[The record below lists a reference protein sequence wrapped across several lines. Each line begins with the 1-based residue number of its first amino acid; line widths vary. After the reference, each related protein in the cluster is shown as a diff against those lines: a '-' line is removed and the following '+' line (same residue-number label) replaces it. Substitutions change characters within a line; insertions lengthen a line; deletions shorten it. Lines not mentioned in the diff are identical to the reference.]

1 MRSKFFHLVVITALL
16 GSFIVAGQIAAAPEA
31 AASTTCSGT
40 ITWASS
46 LKKEPRAQLVIYY
59 NSSNG
64 GTNSAC
70 MRHAGSLY
78 GKAMHTEVEISRCE
92 RGSDPGDVVCS
103 PDKTSRTDKGNFKY
117 YAGPVG
123 VTGTK
128 TRCVTAWGTIEK
140 GKTFIRID
148 SENEGC

>member
-1 MRSKFFHLVVITALL
+1 MV
-16 GSFIVAGQIAAAPEA
+16 GGQLATAPEA
-31 AASTTCSGT
+31 LAKASCSGT

-46 LKKEPRAQLVIYY
+46 LKREPQVIHY

-70 MRHAGSLY
+70 MRHAGSTY

-92 RGSDPGDVVCS
+92 PGYDERDDEYFD
-103 PDKTSRTDKGNFKY
+103 DKTSRSDKDDFKY
-117 YAGPVG
+117 HAGPVG

-128 TRCVTAWGTIEK
+128 NRCVTAWGTMEK

-148 SENEGC
+148 SEVEGC